1 MVHFY
6 PELKV
11 GYSRLVAI
19 STDNL
24 LKTNEFRDGEGAQW
38 PFLSDPERVV
48 QRDVDIQEYTD
59 PTNDPMIPHTLVLEP
74 ELKIYK
80 IYCGYW
86 YWGRPS
92 IYELWLDQRE
102 VTRRIRPDWDISSSE
117 CGRRGNVE
125 SVIGFSHTA
134 KDSATWSYCRNLW
147 KLSPARAREG

>member
-1 MVHFY
+1 M
-6 PELKV
+6 
-11 GYSRLVAI
+11 
-19 STDNL
+19 
-24 LKTNEFRDGEGAQW
+24 
-38 PFLSDPERVV
+38 SDPERVV

-92 IYELWLDQRE
+92 IYELWLDLRE

-117 CGRRGNVE
+117 MRSAWERGERDRFFPYGKRFRDVW
-125 SVIGFSHTA
+125 
-134 KDSATWSYCRNLW
+134 ATT
-147 KLSPARAREG
+147 

>member
-19 STDNL
+19 SADNL

-48 QRDVDIQEYTD
+48 QRDLDIQEYTD

-117 CGRRGNVE
+117 MRSAWERGERDRFFPYGKRFRDVW
-125 SVIGFSHTA
+125 
-134 KDSATWSYCRNLW
+134 ATT
-147 KLSPARAREG
+147 